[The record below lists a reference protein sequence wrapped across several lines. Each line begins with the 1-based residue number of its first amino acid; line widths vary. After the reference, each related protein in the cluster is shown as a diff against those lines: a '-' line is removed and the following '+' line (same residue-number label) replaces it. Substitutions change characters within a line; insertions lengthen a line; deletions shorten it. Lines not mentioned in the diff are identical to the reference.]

1 MTAYFERLSETAFRA
16 TRATEGAWNV
26 AEQHIAPTFGLLA
39 HLIQLEH
46 ASRHEHPLAL
56 AKVTYDILGVIPIDV
71 VEVQVR
77 VLRPGRTIEL
87 IEATL
92 SHDGRPAAIGRAW
105 FLKPHETADVAGS
118 ALPAMPARDG
128 MPKWDAPGW
137 PGAFVRTPDIRRIEE
152 FPGRAHAWVLP
163 LLPLIEGEQVS
174 ATARMLGYV
183 DLANGLTP
191 RVSPSE
197 VAFPNLDLS
206 AHLLREPVGDWIGF
220 DTTMSIGPAGLGI
233 THTVL
238 HDEEGPVGTSVQE
251 LTIRPLRAPSGS

>member
-1 MTAYFERLSETAFRA
+1 MTAYFERLGETTFRA
-16 TRATEGAWNV
+16 TGATEGAWNV

-39 HLIQLEH
+39 HLMQLEH
-46 ASRHEHPLAL
+46 ASRHEHPLTL

-71 VEVQVR
+71 VEVTVR

-87 IEATL
+87 MEATL
-92 SHDGRPAAIGRAW
+92 SHDGRPAAVGRAW
-105 FLKPHETADVAGS
+105 FLNAHDTADVAG
-118 ALPAMPARDG
+118 AAFPAMPARDG
-128 MPKWDAPGW
+128 MPKWDAPDW
-137 PGAFVRTPDIRRIEE
+137 PGAFVRTPDIRRVED
-152 FPGRAHAWVLP
+152 FPGRAHAWVRP
-163 LLPLIEGEQVS
+163 LLPLIEGEQVGP
-174 ATARMLGYV
+174 TARMLGYV

-191 RVSPSE
+191 RVVPGDA
-197 VAFPNLDLS
+197 AFPNLDLS